1 MKHSRIFLTFI
12 LILLLINVLFFVSW
26 YLLDVQGK
34 VKNLIEQEA
43 GKALKGQ
50 MKIGNLSISER
61 QIFAQNI
68 QFTSTDGTFKFT
80 VNNARCRYNLLKFVF
95 SGFKIRNILDKVEVD
110 GAEVS
115 YSYPP
120 LVKKPKKKLVIPD
133 LCPYFNQATVNN
145 ACFILAL
152 DYPLKMGTDGTLSI
166 REQFDHI
173 SLNMI
178 NTDVST
184 FKLTAQSKKDGTI
197 RANGVLDKGSL
208 NSLQTELRNY
218 HPQYINHPQ
227 ITNLDTEIDLTLK
240 ASQKSKDEKL
250 KFVI

>member
-80 VNNARCRYNLLKFVF
+80 VTNARCRYNLLKFVF
-95 SGFKIRNILDKVEVD
+95 SGFKIRNSWIKW
-110 GAEVS
+110 
-115 YSYPP
+115 
-120 LVKKPKKKLVIPD
+120 
-133 LCPYFNQATVNN
+133 
-145 ACFILAL
+145 
-152 DYPLKMGTDGTLSI
+152 
-166 REQFDHI
+166 R
-173 SLNMI
+173 
-178 NTDVST
+178 
-184 FKLTAQSKKDGTI
+184 
-197 RANGVLDKGSL
+197 
-208 NSLQTELRNY
+208 
-218 HPQYINHPQ
+218 
-227 ITNLDTEIDLTLK
+227 
-240 ASQKSKDEKL
+240 
-250 KFVI
+250 